1 MRRRSVVNTVSVT
14 LIAALAAGVLSPAAT
29 PAVAAS
35 DKPNAV
41 DVREL
46 PPLSSER
53 PNAEPV
59 AAADPKADF
68 APLAKQPGGS
78 SFDPE
83 RSKVVSRSTFITEY
97 ENPDGTRTVKQST
110 EPLNVKDQQGRWSPV
125 DPTLEVDGATRRVK
139 AKRHPLKPTL
149 GATADDP
156 SLIAVEFE
164 GRKVSLGVE
173 QPARGKKAEVGGKS
187 VEYADVIEDADLKYE
202 VTAGSVKE
210 TIVLAKAPAKPS
222 WRFTLST
229 GGLEPVVTGHGA
241 VELRDGSGTPKIV
254 MPPIVTW
261 DSSGGEDKPPAHT
274 GGAYGLEKSGD
285 EWVLTVSVD
294 EAWLRDPARV
304 YPVSVDPTVTFGVAY
319 AESYKS
325 DGYWCQNCG
334 LQVGN
339 SLDNGD
345 KYWRSSF
352 RFDYQSLYGK
362 RIVGAKLDV
371 NNQRS
376 PLSPD
381 KTWPASMY
389 HASALDFNGV
399 GGLLATGMVG
409 QVGTLT
415 GASLVSF
422 LQHVADIQHM
432 ATFLVVGHESAGTW
446 TYKNLSATLTVDT
459 GSAPPAPAAV
469 APADGAVIS
478 HLAPTLQVS
487 PVADP
492 DGDPVKYCFKVAT
505 GVDAKSGVVVDSG
518 CLDSP
523 TWTVPRSVLQD
534 GVTYSWQAHASS
546 GVAMVG
552 SPVRK
557 FRIDQRVGDRGPA
570 PVDQLGTLTMNLAN
584 GNVMTSQSSPTFT
597 TVAGSAGV
605 SMSYNSQQQE
615 PKGLR
620 ASYFPDLSH
629 NGNINTGQEP
639 VLVRTEPQVNV
650 DWADTSP
657 FEPALP
663 KDWFVARWEGY
674 FQAPATGTYQFAGVH
689 DDHLKVWLNG
699 NSVYDQPCCSDVNWS
714 VAGTVNLT
722 AGQRVPIKVELAEQT
737 GWAYLRLFVRT
748 TDGATV
754 PSQIVPADWLYSSDL
769 PALPK
774 GWTLSADL
782 DGDGSTYTEAKVTD
796 QNVVLTD
803 GTGAKHTY
811 TKKSAGGYTAPSGA
825 EGVLALDASGRITL
839 VEGAETFV
847 FRADGKLESVSPV
860 HDTRKPAALQNVYDG
875 SPSRLREIKDPVS
888 QRSHRLH
895 YGRAGDDCYGGVT
908 VPPGM
913 DTAPPT
919 QMLCRIS
926 YWDGTDTRLW
936 YSQGRLVRF
945 EDPGSENTDYAYNAD
960 GLLSRV
966 RDSLANDWLAADPA
980 NRDAFAASSGIG
992 YTTIGAKPYALTV
1005 ISPVPAPGRERAR
1018 HTYRYGPEPRTT
1030 YVDVAGLTPAT
1041 GFFSKVVYDD
1051 AYRLLS
1057 TTDATGRTTSQTW
1070 DPKDLKLTSTDAAG
1084 RVSTTVYDA
1093 LDRPTDNYGPARA
1106 SCFDGRTP
1114 TAACAATVPHT
1125 RTNYD
1130 EGLSGLTAAVYDN
1143 AALIGAPKISRT
1155 GLGSAD
1161 GVVRSD
1167 WTDTTS
1173 PGPGIPAGKFSIRLN
1188 GLITFPNAGN
1198 YNMELHV
1205 DDGARMWIDDTLVV
1219 DMWADGGSRPAKGD
1233 YNNTVAGSTHRIRI
1247 EYFNGAGPG
1256 QLHLNWRRAPDGV
1269 YEPVPGQ
1276 YLKPNYGLT
1285 TSTVEGE
1292 SAGVPDQAT
1301 TTAYTGNGSDAV
1313 FGLVT
1318 STGTG
1323 SLTTRSTYEA
1333 VGVGYLRKTGKS
1345 APNGG
1350 TTTYEYYGDT
1360 EARDNPCTPAAD
1372 PVNQGGM
1379 ARTTRSAAPATGAA
1393 RVDEQ
1398 VFDASGRV
1406 AAKGTSGQWVCTTYD
1421 VRDRVVSV
1429 KYPAVGS
1436 AGERVVDTNFAV
1448 DGDPLV
1454 TSVSDHVGTVTT
1466 RVDLLGRVVE
1476 YTDANGVRTETS
1488 YDVAGRVLAEKVF
1501 PPNPA
1506 DAPQELKRGHDD
1518 AGRLTTVAL
1527 DTTTLAT
1534 VTYTTAGESA
1544 SVTYANG
1551 SSLSAIGRDDTG
1563 ATTSHTWR
1571 TSDGVSVVSN
1581 VTRTRAGTIVDES
1594 LAGVDARPNGP
1605 NYVYD
1610 AVGRLTEAWA
1620 AGHHYTYDFASSAPA
1635 GCAVGAKADA
1645 GLNTNRVRLL
1655 DETAAGVAE
1664 TGYCYDAADRLLGTV
1679 GATAVSDVRYDDHG
1693 NTTQY
1698 TAGGS
1703 TTSFTWDS
1711 SDRNVAVR
1719 TTGADPADVTY
1730 VRDAADRIT
1739 RRSTAAGDG
1748 QTDLFYG
1755 YTGAGDTADL
1765 ALAGGDK
1772 KLLSR
1777 TISLPGG
1784 VLHTWKPGAV
1794 TASVDHPTVR
1804 GDLVLTTGADGK
1816 QVGPL
1821 LGYTPFGEPLGAAGA
1836 VDSDQVP
1843 DNLPGQADHGWLG
1856 QHQRLHEHAGGLSVV
1871 QMGARPYSPLLG
1883 RFLSVDPVEGGSAND
1898 YDYVNGDPVNDTDID
1913 GRWPDWGKLWNK
1925 TKEFV
1930 KNNKVEIALTV
1941 AGFIPGLGAAA
1952 WAYRA
1957 YRIVRAAKSASGLS
1971 GGIRATRAT
1980 TWLAGRMWVGRGA
1993 TKRVADTGYRL
2004 FSKNGLRQYRP
2015 PAYKGKKWGYQSN
2028 FESRSGSKGKMTNNY
2043 HVNNRRWW

>member
-1 MRRRSVVNTVSVT
+1 M
-14 LIAALAAGVLSPAAT
+14 
-29 PAVAAS
+29 
-35 DKPNAV
+35 
-41 DVREL
+41 
-46 PPLSSER
+46 
-53 PNAEPV
+53 
-59 AAADPKADF
+59 
-68 APLAKQPGGS
+68 
-78 SFDPE
+78 
-83 RSKVVSRSTFITEY
+83 VSRSTFATEY

-110 EPLNVKDQQGRWSPV
+110 EPLNVKDPQGRWSPV
-125 DPTLEVDGATRRVK
+125 DPTLETDARTGRVR
-139 AKRHPLKPTL
+139 AERHPLKPSL
-149 GATADDP
+149 GADAGDP
-156 SLIAVEFE
+156 SLVRVEFE
-164 GRKVSLGVE
+164 GHEVSLGAE
-173 QPARGKKAEVGGKS
+173 RPARGRKAR
-187 VEYADVIEDADLKYE
+187 VEGRSAEYVDAIDDADLKYE

-210 TIVLAKAPAKPS
+210 TIVLSKPPARSS
-222 WRFTLST
+222 WRFTLDPGALT
-229 GGLEPVVTGHGA
+229 PVVTGQGT
-241 VELRDGSGTPKIV
+241 VELRDGRGTPKVV

-261 DSSGGEDKPPAHT
+261 DSSGGEDEPPAHT
-274 GGAYGLEKSGD
+274 GGTYGLEKSGD

-294 EAWLRDPARV
+294 ETWLRDPARA

-325 DGYWCQNCG
+325 DGYWCTNCG
-334 LQVGN
+334 IQVGN
-339 SLDNGD
+339 ALDRGD
-345 KYWRSSF
+345 KYWRSAF
-352 RFDYQSLYGK
+352 RFNYESLYGQ

-371 NNQRS
+371 TNQRS

-381 KTWPASMY
+381 KTWPATMY
-389 HASALDFNGV
+389 HASAMDFNGV
-399 GGLLATGMVG
+399 GGLLATGQVG

-422 LQHVADIQHM
+422 LQHIADIRHM
-432 ATFLVVGHESAGTW
+432 ATFLLVGHEAPGVW

-469 APADGAVIS
+469 APEDGAVITNLS
-478 HLAPTLQVS
+478 PTLQVT
-487 PVADP
+487 PVSDP
-492 DGDPVKYCFKVAT
+492 DGDPVRYCFKVAT
-505 GVDAKSGVVVDSG
+505 GADAKSGVVVDSG

-523 TWTVPRSVLQD
+523 TWTVPQAVLQD
-534 GVTYSWQAHASS
+534 GVTYSWQAHATS
-546 GVAMVG
+546 GVAMAPG
-552 SPVRK
+552 PVRK

-570 PVDQLGTLTMNLAN
+570 PVDQLGPLTVNLAN
-584 GNVMTSQSSPTFT
+584 GNLMTSQSSPTFN

-605 SMSYNSQQQE
+605 SMSYNSQQLE

-620 ASYFPDLSH
+620 ASYYPDLSH
-629 NGNINTGQEP
+629 NGGIGTTQEP

-650 DWADTSP
+650 DWGDTSP

-663 KDWFVARWEGY
+663 KDWFAARWEGF
-674 FQAPATGTYQFAGVH
+674 FQAPATGAYQFAGVH
-689 DDHLKVWLNG
+689 DDALKVWIN
-699 NSVYDQPCCSDVNWS
+699 NTSVYDQPCCSDVNWG

-748 TDGATV
+748 SDGTTV
-754 PSQIVPADWLYSSDL
+754 PSQVVPADWLYSSDL
-769 PALPK
+769 PALPR

-811 TKKSAGGYTAPSGA
+811 TKKSAGGYTAPSGE
-825 EGVLALDASGRITL
+825 EGVLALDPAGRITL
-839 VEGAETFV
+839 VEGAESFV

-860 HDTRKPAALQNVYDG
+860 HDSRKPAALQNIYDG

-895 YGRAGDDCYGGVT
+895 YGRPGDDCYTGVT

-913 DTAPPT
+913 DAAPPS
-919 QMLCRIS
+919 QMLCRIA

-936 YSQGRLVRF
+936 YSQGRLARI
-945 EDPGSENTDYAYNAD
+945 EDPGSENTDYGYDAD
-960 GLLSRV
+960 GLLNRV
-966 RDSLANDWLAADPA
+966 RDSLANDWLAGTISTNPAQLAAD
-980 NRDAFAASSGIG
+980 AASGVT
-992 YTTIGAKPYALTV
+992 YTTANGKPHVDALTT
-1005 ISPVPAPGRERAR
+1005 PVPARGKERSR
-1018 HTYRYGPEPRTT
+1018 HGYRYGPEPRTT

-1041 GFFSKVVYDD
+1041 GFFTKVVYDD

-1070 DPKDLKLTSTDAAG
+1070 NARDLKLTSTDAAG

-1093 LDRPTDNYGPARA
+1093 LDRPTDNYGPAPA
-1106 SCFDGRTP
+1106 SCFTGQVP

-1125 RTNYD
+1125 RTDYD
-1130 EGLSGLTAAVYDN
+1130 EGLAGLTAAIHDN
-1143 AALIGAPKISRT
+1143 TTLTGAAKVNQT

-1167 WTDTTS
+1167 WADTAS
-1173 PGPGIPAGKFSIRLN
+1173 PAAGVPAGKFSIRLN

-1219 DMWADGGSRPAKGD
+1219 DMWGDGGPRPAKGD

-1247 EYFNGAGPG
+1247 DYFNSGGPG

-1269 YEPVPGQ
+1269 YEPVPGR

-1285 TSTVEGE
+1285 TSTAEDE
-1292 SAGVPDQAT
+1292 SAGVPGQST
-1301 TTAYTGNGSDAV
+1301 TTAYTGNGVDAV
-1313 FGLVT
+1313 FGLT
-1318 STGTG
+1318 TATGPTG
-1323 SLTTRSTYEA
+1323 LTTRSTYEA

-1345 APNGG
+1345 APNGAA
-1350 TTTYEYYGDT
+1350 TTYEYYGDT
-1360 EARDNPCTPAAD
+1360 ETRDNPCTTEVEAI
-1372 PVNQGGM
+1372 NQGGLT
-1379 ARTTRSAAPATGAA
+1379 RTTRSTAPATGPA

-1398 VFDASGRV
+1398 VFDASGRLV
-1406 AAKGTSGQWVCTTYD
+1406 AKGTAGEWTCTTYD
-1421 VRDRVVSV
+1421 ARDRAVQVR
-1429 KYPAVGS
+1429 YPATGS
-1436 AGERVVDTNFAV
+1436 AEERVVTTNFAV
-1448 DGDPLV
+1448 DGNPLV
-1454 TSVSDHVGTVTT
+1454 TSVSDRVGTVTT
-1466 RVDLLGRVVE
+1466 EVDLLGRVVE
-1476 YTDANGVRTETS
+1476 YTDVHGVRTETS
-1488 YDVAGRVLAEKVF
+1488 YDLAGRVLAEKVV

-1518 AGRLTTVAL
+1518 AGRPTTVTL
-1527 DTTTLAT
+1527 GTTTLAT
-1534 VTYTTAGESA
+1534 ATYTAAGELA
-1544 SVTYANG
+1544 SVAYANG
-1551 SSLSAIGRDDTG
+1551 SSLSAVGRDGTG

-1571 TSDGVSVVSN
+1571 TGDGASVVSA
-1581 VTRTRAGTIVDES
+1581 VTRTRAGTVVDES
-1594 LAGVDARPNGP
+1594 LAGVDARPTGP
-1605 NYVYD
+1605 NYAYD
-1610 AVGRLTEAWA
+1610 AVGRLTEAWV
-1620 AGHHYTYDFASSAPA
+1620 AGHHYTYDFTSSAPA
-1635 GCAVGAKADA
+1635 ACPAGTKADA

-1655 DETAAGVAE
+1655 DETASGVVE
-1664 TGYCYDAADRLLGTV
+1664 TGYCYDAADRLLATT
-1679 GATAVSDVRYDDHG
+1679 GATPVTDVRYDDHG
-1693 NTTQY
+1693 NTTGY
-1698 TAGGS
+1698 SVGGA
-1703 TTSFTWDS
+1703 TTSFSWDS
-1711 SDRNVAVR
+1711 ADRNTAVR
-1719 TTGADPADVTY
+1719 TTGADPADVHY
-1730 VRDAADRIT
+1730 ARDATDRIV
-1739 RRSTAAGDG
+1739 RRTTAAGDG
-1748 QTDLFYG
+1748 QTDLAYG
-1755 YTGAGDTADL
+1755 FTGTGDTADL
-1765 ALAGGDK
+1765 VLAAGDK

-1784 VLHTWKPGAV
+1784 VLHTWTPDAV
-1794 TASVDHPTVR
+1794 TASLDHPTVR
-1804 GDLVLTTGADGK
+1804 GDLVLTTGPDGR

-1821 LGYTPFGEPLGAAGA
+1821 RGYTPFGEPLGAGGA
-1836 VDSDQVP
+1836 VDPDQVP

-1856 QHQRLHEHAGGLSVV
+1856 QHQRLHEHAGSLSVV

-1898 YDYVNGDPVNDTDID
+1898 YDYVNGDPVNDTDVD

-1925 TKEFV
+1925 TKDFV
-1930 KNNKVEIALTV
+1930 KKHKVDIALTV

-1957 YRIVRAAKSASGLS
+1957 YRIVRAAKAANGLA

-1993 TKRVADTGYRL
+1993 TKRAADTGYRL

-2028 FESRSGSKGKMTNNY
+2028 FESRAGTRGKMTNNY